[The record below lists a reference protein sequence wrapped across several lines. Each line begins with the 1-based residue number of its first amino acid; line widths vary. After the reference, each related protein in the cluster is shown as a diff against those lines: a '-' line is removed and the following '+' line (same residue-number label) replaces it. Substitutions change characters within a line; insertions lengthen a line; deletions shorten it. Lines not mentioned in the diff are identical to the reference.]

1 MNIIRIIPN
10 FTMNFDYIIYEKKEN
25 EEIEIK
31 KTGTIKYQELKD
43 ENFIKD
49 FKNKYNINF
58 YETTGIVFSDEDK
71 KKLYEKFNLKEY
83 TVKTKEE

>member
-31 KTGTIKYQELKD
+31 KTGTIKYRELKD

-58 YETTGIVFSDEDK
+58 YETTGIIFSDEDK

-83 TVKTKEE
+83 TVKIKEE